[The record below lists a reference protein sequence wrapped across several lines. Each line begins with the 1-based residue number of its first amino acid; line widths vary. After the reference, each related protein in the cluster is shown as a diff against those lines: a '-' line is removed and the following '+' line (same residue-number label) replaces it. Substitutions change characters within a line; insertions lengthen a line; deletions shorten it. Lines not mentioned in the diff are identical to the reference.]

1 MALLKHTI
9 VKRKMACRRLFAT
22 KSWIIR
28 CRPASSTI
36 MEKGYYHVYSF
47 GEDTPKLLTAER
59 EFIVAMNIL
68 AYCST
73 IFKCRILVFI
83 FMNSHFH
90 LVLYGTEE
98 ECLAFGNKLMKMILH
113 RINRNREQAY
123 DFRDIAI
130 SADLIE
136 DKEALMSIIAY
147 DLRNSIE
154 AGFRLDPRFYRW
166 SSAALYFAPEA
177 ADGKR
182 LDQMSVR
189 MRRSVLGI
197 NYDLPGG
204 WTVDSD
210 GIILPKHYVDYK
222 EVESIFVSI
231 KAYIAFMYMKKDR
244 ILELNKQCLKVN
256 FQALSDMELA
266 GVADAMAKRM
276 TGRRLANMDVV
287 SWISLAQ
294 KLKTSRGTGVNQL
307 ARVLELNPEMLR
319 TLLA

>member
-1 MALLKHTI
+1 MK
-9 VKRKMACRRLFAT
+9 
-22 KSWIIR
+22 
-28 CRPASSTI
+28 
-36 MEKGYYHVYSF
+36 KGYYHVYSF
-47 GEDTPKLLTAER
+47 GEDTPKLLIIER

-73 IFKCRILVFI
+73 VFNCRILVFI

-98 ECLAFGNKLMKMILH
+98 ECRAFGNKLMKMILH
-113 RINRNREQAY
+113 RINRDRAQPY
-123 DFRDIAI
+123 DFRRIAI

-136 DKEALMSIIAY
+136 DKEALMSIITY
-147 DLRNSIE
+147 DVRNSIE
-154 AGFRLDPRFYRW
+154 AGFRLDPRFYKW

-189 MRRSVLGI
+189 MKASVLGI

-204 WTVDSD
+204 WTVDAD
-210 GIILPKHYVDYK
+210 GVILPKHYVDYK
-222 EVESIFVSI
+222 EVESVFGSI

-244 ILELNKQCLKVN
+244 ILELNKRCSKVN

-266 GVADAMAKRM
+266 GVADAMARRM
-276 TGRRLANMDVV
+276 TGRSVANMDIVNR
-287 SWISLAQ
+287 ISLAQ
-294 KLKTSRGTGVNQL
+294 KLKASRGTGVNQL

-319 TLLA
+319 SLLA